1 MRYREIAAPSTPSMR
16 ERLSTVTL
24 YVLAHEWERLDN
36 LRHSYGPTLVTARRD
51 LAPRFPGSSVDVLC
65 ASPEEASRM
74 LGDWV
79 YGGGRVRTPR

>member
-1 MRYREIAAPSTPSMR
+1 MRYREIAVPSKPSMR

-24 YVLAHEWERLDN
+24 YVLPHEWERLDN

-51 LAPRFPGSSVDVLC
+51 LSPRFPGTSVNLLC
-65 ASPEEASRM
+65 ASPEEASRL

-79 YGGGRVRTPR
+79 YGGPRA

>member
-1 MRYREIAAPSTPSMR
+1 MRYREIAAPSEPSMR

-24 YVLAHEWERLDN
+24 YVLPHEWERLDN

-51 LAPRFPGSSVDVLC
+51 LSPRFPGTSVNLLC
-65 ASPEEASRM
+65 ASPEEASRL

-79 YGGGRVRTPR
+79 YGGPRA

>member
-1 MRYREIAAPSTPSMR
+1 MRYREIAASSEPSMR

-24 YVLAHEWERLDN
+24 YVLPHEWERLDN

-51 LAPRFPGSSVDVLC
+51 LSPRLGSTIDLLC
-65 ASPEEASRM
+65 GSPEEASKM

-79 YGGGRVRTPR
+79 SGGDRV

>member
-1 MRYREIAAPSTPSMR
+1 MRYREIAATREPSMR

-24 YVLAHEWERLDN
+24 YVLPHEWERLDN

-51 LAPRFPGSSVDVLC
+51 LSPRFPGSSVDLLC
-65 ASPEEASRM
+65 ASPEEASKM

-79 YGGGRVRTPR
+79 NGGRHA